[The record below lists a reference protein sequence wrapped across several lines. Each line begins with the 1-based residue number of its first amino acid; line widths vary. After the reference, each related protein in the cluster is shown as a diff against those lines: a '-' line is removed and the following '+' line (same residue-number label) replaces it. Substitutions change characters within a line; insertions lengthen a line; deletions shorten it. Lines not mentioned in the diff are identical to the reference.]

1 MIPHPGGGLIAE
13 RHPQTQEIV
22 PHSDEVILKWLG
34 TPVFGK
40 IAGESLASEQ
50 DIA

>member
-1 MIPHPGGGLIAE
+1 MIPHPGSGLIAE

-22 PHSDEVILKWLG
+22 PHSDEVILKWWG
-34 TPVFGK
+34 TPVFCK
-40 IAGESLASEQ
+40 VAGESLASEQ